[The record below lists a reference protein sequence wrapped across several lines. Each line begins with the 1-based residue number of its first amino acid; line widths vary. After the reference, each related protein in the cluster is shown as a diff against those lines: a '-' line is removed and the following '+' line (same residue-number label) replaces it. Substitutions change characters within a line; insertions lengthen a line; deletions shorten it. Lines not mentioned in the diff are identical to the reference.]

1 MRATGKLY
9 CWLRERHSCLL
20 KCQSSQSQNKIF
32 IKKKNQALDVDDNV
46 FGVFIVGIS
55 LVPENARLLMD
66 KT

>member
-20 KCQSSQSQNKIF
+20 KCQSTQSQNKIF
-32 IKKKNQALDVDDNV
+32 IKKNQALDVDDNV
-46 FGVFIVGIS
+46 IGVFIVGIS
-55 LVPENARLLMD
+55 LVPENERLLMT